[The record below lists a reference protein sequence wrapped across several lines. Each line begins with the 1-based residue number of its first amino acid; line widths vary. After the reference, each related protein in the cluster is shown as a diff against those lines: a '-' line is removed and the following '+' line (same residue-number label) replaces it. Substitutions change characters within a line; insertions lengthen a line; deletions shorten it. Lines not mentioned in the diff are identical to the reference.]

1 MKQENSYA
9 SHFKILRD
17 RDPDAVRPP
26 VRRALSCDLRELR
39 VDRWRGALADH
50 SRRCA
55 SPRACDG
62 VGMGLPTSGGIIAGM
77 ASFER
82 RATTETDR
90 TIEVAIKSAEL
101 LRHHKS

>member
-39 VDRWRGALADH
+39 VDRRRGAFADH
-50 SRRCA
+50 SGRCA
-55 SPRACDG
+55 SPGAGDG
-62 VGMGLPTSGGIIAGM
+62 VGMGLPTSGGIIAGL
-77 ASFER
+77 ASFEH
-82 RATTETDR
+82 RAAANADR
-90 TIEVAIKSAEL
+90 TVEVAILNQQS
-101 LRHHKS
+101 